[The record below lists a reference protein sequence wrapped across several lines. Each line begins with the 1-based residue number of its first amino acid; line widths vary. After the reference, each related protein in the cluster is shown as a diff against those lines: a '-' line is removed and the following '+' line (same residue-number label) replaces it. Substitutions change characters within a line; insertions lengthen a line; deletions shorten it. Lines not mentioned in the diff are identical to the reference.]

1 MAKVNRYDLMNGQFV
16 DGDTEHEWPDCLSI
30 DLDEFPEKNPP
41 KNVVVYQEN
50 VLRPDNFFFKHLNSN
65 MLEDILLWLNMIP
78 SRRDLE
84 PGMKMDL
91 PSFADINRYYIE
103 HRKINQ

>member
-1 MAKVNRYDLMNGQFV
+1 MVKVSRYDLMDGQFV
-16 DGDTEHEWPDCLSI
+16 DNDIEHEWPDCLSI
-30 DLDEFPEKNPP
+30 DLDEFPEKAPP
-41 KNVVVYQEN
+41 KNVIVYHEN
-50 VLRPDNFFFKHLNSN
+50 VLRPDMFFYKHLNSN
-65 MLEDILLWLNMIP
+65 MLEDIVLWLNMIS

-91 PSFADINRYYIE
+91 PSFADISRYYIE